1 MNPRR
6 LRSRLLGAALIF
18 ATAGLVRPSAFA
30 ADQALIDA
38 AKREGQVTW
47 YTTQIIN
54 QLARPA
60 AEAFQKKYGIAVNYV
75 RGDSGDVSLRV
86 LNEHQAGH
94 TLADMIDATSA
105 IPAIKARGYLLKWLP
120 DDAGRLPKDASD
132 PEAYWVATNE
142 YVHTPAF
149 NTNLVPRGTEPKT
162 YQDLLDPKWKGKMAW
177 ATHIDTS
184 GGAGFV
190 GIVLTAM
197 GEDKG
202 MAYLRS
208 LAKQDIVGLDGSAR
222 SVVDQVMAG
231 EYPIALQ
238 IFNHQPVISAAQGA
252 PVDWIPMTPAM
263 GIFSVTALLQDA
275 PHPNAAKL
283 FEDFLI
289 SEEGQQ
295 IFRDHDYIPIDPNV
309 PPRNPSLRPSNG
321 PFQAIFFSPEKM
333 SALMPQWGAVYKKI
347 FP

>member
-1 MNPRR
+1 MNVRNIRR
-6 LRSRLLGAALIF
+6 SFIALWIM
-18 ATAGLVRPSAFA
+18 AGICPAFA

-60 AEAFQKKYGIAVNYV
+60 AEAFQKKYGIPVNFV
-75 RGDSGDVSLRV
+75 RGDSGEVALRV

-105 IPAIKARGYLLKWLP
+105 VPDIKAKGFLMKWQP
-120 DDAGRLPKDASD
+120 DNVDRLPKEAYD
-132 PEAYWVATNE
+132 PAGYWVATNE
-142 YVHTPAF
+142 YIHTPAF

-162 YQDLLDPKWKGKMAW
+162 YADLLDPKWKGKMAW
-177 ATHIDTS
+177 ASHIDTS

-190 GIVLTAM
+190 GTVLTAM

-202 MAYLRS
+202 IPYLQS
-208 LAKQDIVGLDGSAR
+208 LAKQQIIALDGSAR
-222 SVVDQVMAG
+222 AVVDQVMAG

-275 PHPNAAKL
+275 PHPNAGKL

-289 SEEGQQ
+289 SDEGQQ
-295 IFRDHDYIPIDPNV
+295 IFKNAGYIPIDPNV
-309 PPRNPSLRPSNG
+309 PPRNASLRPSNG
-321 PFQAIFFSPEKM
+321 SFQAIFFSPEKM
-333 SALMPQWGAVYKKI
+333 AGSMPHWAEVYKKI
-347 FP
+347 FD